1 MIHGLDA
8 GTIGLSG
15 DVAVLKIYLH
25 PLVGGL
31 LQLLLQ
37 YLPAQELA
45 VVRADGGNLLEPLIL
60 EQVPKTNGLEMALD
74 VWDPLIGVLEP
85 CAVLRPHGNV
95 ADGGEAAAAGSP
107 GKSLWIQTPELHI
120 HQSTVI
126 DIVVVGRSQALDD
139 ASLDPLP

>member
-8 GTIGLSG
+8 GTIELSG
-15 DVAVLKIYLH
+15 DIAVLEIYLH
-25 PLVGGL
+25 PLVGGF

-74 VWDPLIGVLEP
+74 MWDPLIGVLKP
-85 CAVLRPHGNV
+85 CAVLGPHGNIS
-95 ADGGEAAAAGSP
+95 DGGEASAARSP
-107 GKSLWIQTPELHI
+107 GKPLWVQAPELHI
-120 HQSTVI
+120 YQST
-126 DIVVVGRSQALDD
+126 
-139 ASLDPLP
+139 